1 MRLPDRI
8 PLLEVAI
15 GDNQRAGQLIKA
27 SGYHFRYLYSKAR
40 GVARRLG
47 EGHIECRHAL
57 NSPFG

>member
-1 MRLPDRI
+1 MWFADWI

-27 SGYHFRYLYSKAR
+27 SGYDFRYLNSKAR

-47 EGHIECRHAL
+47 EGHVECRHAL